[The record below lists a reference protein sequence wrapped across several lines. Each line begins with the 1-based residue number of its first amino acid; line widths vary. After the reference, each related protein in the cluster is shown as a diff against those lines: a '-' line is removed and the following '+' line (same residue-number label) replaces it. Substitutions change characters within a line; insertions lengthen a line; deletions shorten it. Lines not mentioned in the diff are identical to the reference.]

1 MTEQVNQEESVITP
15 EDLATALNGNFLE
28 KMKEFAWR
36 GKEARLP
43 EVPNS
48 EMHSFQVWVGF
59 SFAADPD
66 SSDPLTFD
74 KIGGYRFQCS
84 PFTKEDAKAALEA
97 QQKDVWDE
105 NIQEESKDAS

>member
-1 MTEQVNQEESVITP
+1 MTQEVKQEENIISP
-15 EDLATALNGNFLE
+15 EDLASALNGNFLE

-43 EVPNS
+43 EVPNN
-48 EMHSFQVWVGF
+48 EMHSFQIWVGF
-59 SFAADPD
+59 AFEADPD
-66 SSDPLTFD
+66 SDDPLTFD

-97 QQKDVWDE
+97 QQKDVGDD
-105 NIQEESKDAS
+105 IQKEEEKS